1 MNLGKFILLFI
12 YCILLSYLI
21 NKGLNNKILTSL
33 NFIILILN
41 SIFICLMI
49 INSNFL
55 LPKQFTPLH
64 ELNAIQKIWRIM
76 IAIMAIF
83 WGGLITFGMLT
94 NIALGKAT
102 IAQSIADI
110 IFAFVAYA
118 GIKILATKT

>member
-21 NKGLNNKILTSL
+21 NKGLNNKTLTSL

-64 ELNAIQKIWRIM
+64 KLNAIQKIWRIM

-83 WGGLITFGMLT
+83 WGVLITFGMLT

-102 IAQSIADI
+102 IAQSIAGS

-118 GIKILATKT
+118 GVKILTTKT